1 MLVWGYSRH
10 LDVVGSSWLAG
21 AFMRLGFGVAISS
34 WLAYACM
41 GLGRCF
47 AVVASCNSGA
57 CLGLGGRRLEIP
69 ARGLIWLF
77 SFERLL
83 LILVLTCPASKRFNC
98 F

>member
-1 MLVWGYSRH
+1 VLVWGYSRH

-34 WLAYACM
+34 
-41 GLGRCF
+41 CF

-69 ARGLIWLF
+69 ARGLIWLT

-83 LILVLTCPASKRFNC
+83 LIFVLTCPASKRFNC